1 MSDRAQKTFSDR
13 ELAGLM
19 ALRWEF
25 IREQKIAGWHRRLHD
40 RRVSSVLCPDCKIAL
55 GEWTGDGDETDGPL
69 RAMERA
75 RVLPPVYARL
85 RNGVA

>member
-1 MSDRAQKTFSDR
+1 MSDRAVKTFSDR
-13 ELAGLM
+13 EVSCLM
-19 ALRWEF
+19 AQRWEF

-40 RRVSSVLCPDCKIAL
+40 RRVPSGRCSDCNIAL
-55 GEWTGDGDETDGPL
+55 GGWRGDWNEVDGIL